1 MGSICSDFT
10 RFYIPHKYFLYEL
23 LADIFLGGDDA
34 QSKKPN
40 AMSPGIIALIVIIV
54 ALVVSV
60 VVGAGV
66 WRLVKAKKNAGA
78 S

>member
-1 MGSICSDFT
+1 
-10 RFYIPHKYFLYEL
+10 
-23 LADIFLGGDDA
+23 
-34 QSKKPN
+34 
-40 AMSPGIIALIVIIV
+40 MSPGIIALIVIIV
-54 ALVVSV
+54 VLVVSV